1 MARIN
6 ELEERI
12 EYLET
17 KEKSEIT
24 EVFDRDFNAE
34 FYSSGY
40 VTDIEVDVVSTS
52 KAFIALSVGGE
63 TREFAANFAS
73 ASFSSGRKNAV
84 SVSITEGGDVL
95 SSRIRIKGI
104 GVKLLK

>member
-1 MARIN
+1 
-6 ELEERI
+6 
-12 EYLET
+12 
-17 KEKSEIT
+17 
-24 EVFDRDFNAE
+24 
-34 FYSSGY
+34 

>member
-1 MARIN
+1 MARID

-63 TREFAANFAS
+63 TREFAAN
-73 ASFSSGRKNAV
+73 
-84 SVSITEGGDVL
+84 L
-95 SSRIRIKGI
+95 SLIHISEPTRR
-104 GVKLLK
+104 

>member
-1 MARIN
+1 MARID

-40 VTDIEVDVVSTS
+40 VTEIGRASCRERV
-52 KAFIALSVGGE
+52 FITV
-63 TREFAANFAS
+63 
-73 ASFSSGRKNAV
+73 
-84 SVSITEGGDVL
+84 
-95 SSRIRIKGI
+95 
-104 GVKLLK
+104 